1 MIPNDT
7 KWYQMM
13 PSCTSY
19 RVQMNQFK
27 DWNRNPLRNYSDSK
41 HEPSTPSIE
50 FLQPTVDKWA
60 KMKEGPPTFPLSFCS
75 FRLALVDFWFVF
87 FFLVPLSRHS
97 QWSPSPKRPR
107 PTNRW
112 GDPTSRPSS
121 ASLLK
126 YFSLSLFL
134 SLWWACFITS
144 LSVSQT
150 LKKKIGPGTRLGWQK
165 PTVHLVLALVFFFN
179 GNPEPRRSSFHC
191 ELQLTLIGLLA
202 FHSFALLLFFE
213 S

>member
-7 KWYQMM
+7 KWCQVVPVIESRWINSKIEIGIHYETTLIQ
-13 PSCTSY
+13 ST
-19 RVQMNQFK
+19 N
-27 DWNRNPLRNYSDSK
+27 LRRLRSNSFSP
-41 HEPSTPSIE
+41 PSTNGQRWRKDRRL
-50 FLQPTVDKWA
+50 FLFLFVLFGW
-60 KMKEGPPTFPLSFCS
+60 LSLIFG
-75 FRLALVDFWFVF
+75 LFV